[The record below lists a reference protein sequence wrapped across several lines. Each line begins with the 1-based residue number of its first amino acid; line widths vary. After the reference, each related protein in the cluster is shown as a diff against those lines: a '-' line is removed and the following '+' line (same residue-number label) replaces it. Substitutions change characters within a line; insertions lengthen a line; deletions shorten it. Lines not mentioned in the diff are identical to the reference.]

1 MSLSALSL
9 ASASAAIK
17 SVMVNMT
24 VKTCVMRG
32 IVLKIKSH
40 LWKTTVNINAVME
53 NVSLKVRC
61 VIMNLN
67 VMKEKR
73 KKAVQN

>member
-1 MSLSALSL
+1 
-9 ASASAAIK
+9 
-17 SVMVNMT
+17 
-24 VKTCVMRG
+24 MRG

-61 VIMNLN
+61 VIMNPN